1 MDSTTPAL
9 ERALTVLDRL
19 GENPQGLSAAE
30 LAAAAGVP
38 RASLYRMLR
47 VLAERE
53 FVVAAV
59 GGYRLGPA
67 VTRLASRIAMRDL
80 PALAQPL
87 MDALCART
95 GESVKLVLREG
106 TEAVTV
112 AAAHSGN
119 DARIAVRIGTRLPL
133 YVGASQRLLLSRA
146 PADVVAAVL
155 AAPRARVASGTIA
168 GARELR
174 RNLAELAQRG
184 ARSPGTARAS
194 REWARWLRASTTRRA
209 PPARCWSASTSRR
222 ERRRPACA
230 SCARRP
236 RRPRAGSRS
245 SWAGSEARVPR
256 AVSRTGARSPQ
267 SRKDAK
273 GQASC
278 LPSGACG
285 ALPGCPARNR
295 RAVRRRSWRA
305 AP

>member
-67 VTRLASRIAMRDL
+67 VTRLASRVAMRDL

-119 DARIAVRIGTRLPL
+119 DARIAVRIGNRLPL

-146 PADVVAAVL
+146 PPEVVSAVL
-155 AAPRARVASGTIA
+155 ASPRARIASGTIT
-168 GARELR
+168 GAREMR
-174 RNLAELAQRG
+174 RSLAELA
-184 ARSPGTARAS
+184 
-194 REWARWLRASTTRRA
+194 TRRSVA
-209 PPARCWSASTSRR
+209 GHSEGIEGVGAVA
-222 ERRRPACA
+222 ACVDDA
-230 SCARRP
+230 TGAT
-236 RRPRAGSRS
+236 
-245 SWAGSEARVPR
+245 R
-256 AVSRTGARSPQ
+256 AVLVSVYVQAGKTAARL
-267 SRKDAK
+267 RELREATE
-273 GQASC
+273 
-278 LPSGACG
+278 
-285 ALPGCPARNR
+285 
-295 RAVRRRSWRA
+295 A
-305 AP
+305 AAHGLSQLLGGR

>member
-1 MDSTTPAL
+1 MDATTPAL

-19 GENPQGLSAAE
+19 GENPQGLSAAA

-53 FVVAAV
+53 FVVAAD

-67 VTRLASRIAMRDL
+67 VTRLAARISARDL

-95 GESVKLVLREG
+95 GESVKLVVREG

-146 PADVVAAVL
+146 PADVVAQVL
-155 AAPRARVASGTIA
+155 AAPRARVASGTIT

-174 RNLAELAQRG
+174 RNLAELAHLRSVAGHSEGIEGVG
-184 ARSPGTARAS
+184 AVA
-194 REWARWLRASTTRRA
+194 
-209 PPARCWSASTSRR
+209 
-222 ERRRPACA
+222 ACVDDA
-230 SCARRP
+230 TGAT
-236 RRPRAGSRS
+236 
-245 SWAGSEARVPR
+245 R
-256 AVSRTGARSPQ
+256 AVLVSVYIQAGKTATRLRELREATEATAQQLSQLLGA
-267 SRKDAK
+267 
-273 GQASC
+273 G
-278 LPSGACG
+278 
-285 ALPGCPARNR
+285 
-295 RAVRRRSWRA
+295 
-305 AP
+305 